1 MIRVRENLNP
11 QSDDE
16 LKTEILAKCKENKV
30 RTVILRFVDILGM
43 PKAITI
49 PVEILEDALD
59 NGIGFDGSSIEGF
72 VRIFESDLVAKPDPA
87 TFKIVPWSEPE
98 KKEALIV
105 CDIYRPGGKPFE
117 GDPRYI
123 LKRALK
129 ELDSM
134 GYIFNVGPE
143 IEFFLLK
150 ANEKPEVTHTPHD
163 VGGYFDFTPLD
174 KASSF
179 RNDVTFV
186 LQEMGMNIEASH
198 HEVAPGQHE
207 IDFEFADAL
216 TTADNVITYKNA
228 VKSIALKYGIF
239 ATFMPKP
246 FFQINGSGMHTHQ
259 SLFEIKS
266 GNNAFF
272 DPNDKYNLSELAY
285 HFIGGQLKNIR
296 AMSAILSPTVNSYKR
311 LVPGYEAP
319 TYICWGR
326 RNRSALIRVPEY
338 FVGKE
343 KAMRVEL
350 RCPDPSCNPY
360 LAFAVMLK
368 AGLDGIKN
376 RIEPPDPIEEDVYE
390 FDDVK
395 LSKLYIHTLPASL
408 GEALEEMKKSNIIK
422 ETLGEYTFKKYI
434 EAKSK
439 EWNEYRIQITRW
451 ELEKYLYL

>member
-1 MIRVRENLNP
+1 MNL

-16 LKTEILAKCKENKV
+16 LKAEILAKCKENKV

-49 PVEILEDALD
+49 PVEILEDALE

-98 KKEALIV
+98 KKEAIIV

-150 ANEKPEVTHTPHD
+150 ANEKPEVAHTPHD

-266 GNNAFF
+266 GKNAFF

-376 RIEPPDPIEEDVYE
+376 SIEPPDPIEEDVYE
-390 FDDVK
+390 FDDTK

-408 GEALEEMKKSNIIK
+408 GEALEEMKKSNLIK

-434 EAKSK
+434 EAKSN
-439 EWNEYRIQITRW
+439 EWNDYRIQITKW